1 MILTVQISV
10 VCIAAGGCTAAQ
22 IAAAPLQASVGGRT
36 FKVEASNRI
45 RDELR
50 RNRFAPVRVEAELA
64 QGADG
69 FKQGRIAISAILSAP
84 TQLAVIPAIGGV
96 VSTNRPPPPPPVQ
109 LRPILERGSGTA
121 AQIVAMTATEKAQL
135 QLSITP
141 QRAQTMMLTAPR
153 GDAAPPNDSRGFIHK
168 KIGGFIG
175 TAVST
180 IFPPIA
186 PVINVA
192 RTFVG
197 GGGGGSVACAPG
209 FQRGPDGNCIRSGVT
224 GAIERFLPGGATG
237 IQPILAGSGC
247 PSGMHPNRSSY
258 FTQSEGFI
266 QKGTKCV
273 SNRRRNPLNPRAAR
287 RSMSRLTALSKEM
300 GRLEKTLKRI
310 APRR

>member
-1 MILTVQISV
+1 MIVTIQIGLI
-10 VCIAAGGCTAAQ
+10 CTGCTGAQ
-22 IAAAPLQASVGGRT
+22 LQAAPLQALLGGRT
-36 FKVEASNRI
+36 FRIEASNAVK
-45 RDELR
+45 DTLR
-50 RNRFAPVRVEAELA
+50 RSRFKPVTVDAEFV

-69 FKQGRIAISAILSAP
+69 FRQGVMTISRIIQAAALGI
-84 TQLAVIPAIGGV
+84 
-96 VSTNRPPPPPPVQ
+96 PPPKAVA
-109 LRPILERGSGTA
+109 IVLERGGSSA
-121 AQIVAMTATEKAQL
+121 PSPAFAQMVEVGPPPASNVVAITATEKAQL

-153 GDAAPPNDSRGFIHK
+153 GDGAPPNDSRGFIHK

-180 IFPPIA
+180 IFPPVA
-186 PVINVA
+186 PVIA
-192 RTFVG
+192 IGRG
-197 GGGGGSVACAPG
+197 LLGGGGSVVQSCAPG
-209 FQRGPDGNCIRSGVT
+209 FRRGPDGNCIRSGVT
-224 GAIERFLPGGATG
+224 GAVERFLPGGATG
-237 IQPILAGSGC
+237 LQPIMAGSGC

-266 QKGTKCV
+266 EKGTKCV

-300 GRLEKTLKRI
+300 NRLEKTLRRI